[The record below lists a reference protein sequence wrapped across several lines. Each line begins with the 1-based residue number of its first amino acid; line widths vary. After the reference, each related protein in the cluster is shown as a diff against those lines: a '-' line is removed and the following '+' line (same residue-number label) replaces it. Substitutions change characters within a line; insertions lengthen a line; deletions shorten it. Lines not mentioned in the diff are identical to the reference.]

1 MPGEGFWLMR
11 YDAVIYD
18 LDGTLLNT
26 LDDLA
31 GAVNHAMSA
40 LGFPTHSA
48 QEVRGMVGDGM
59 EMLIR
64 RALPRSGQDA
74 AAEALA
80 LFRAHYAAHAQDAT
94 RPYEGVLPL
103 LDQLGQ
109 AGVRQAIVS
118 NKGDPFVKELNLRY
132 FGRRISVALG
142 ERAGVRRKPAP
153 DMLLQVMQ
161 EWGSDPARTLYV
173 GDSGTDIQTAR
184 AAGVPC
190 ASVTWGFRTRE
201 ELIASG
207 ATLLVDTP
215 RELARQVLGA

>member
-1 MPGEGFWLMR
+1 MR

-40 LGFPTHSA
+40 LSFPTRSA
-48 QEVRGMVGDGM
+48 REVRRMVGDGM

-64 RALPRSGQDA
+64 RALPESGQDA
-74 AAEALA
+74 AAEALS

-118 NKGDPFVKELNLRY
+118 NKGDSFVKELNRRY
-132 FGRRISVALG
+132 FGQRISVALG

-153 DMLLQVMQ
+153 DMLLQVM
-161 EWGSDPARTLYV
+161 EAWDSAPARTLYV

-215 RELARQVLGA
+215 RELARQVLEA

>member
-1 MPGEGFWLMR
+1 MR

-31 GAVNHAMSA
+31 GAVNHAMGA

-48 QEVRGMVGDGM
+48 REVCHMVGDGM

-64 RALPRSGQDA
+64 RALPQDA
-74 AAEALA
+74 QESAAQALA
-80 LFRAHYAAHAQDAT
+80 LFKAHYAAHAQDAT

-118 NKGDPFVKELNLRY
+118 NKGDSFVKELNRRY
-132 FGRRISVALG
+132 FGQRISVALG

-153 DMLLQVMQ
+153 DMLLQVM
-161 EWGSDPARTLYV
+161 EAWGSDPARTLYV

-190 ASVTWGFRTRE
+190 ASVTWGFRTRD

-215 RELARQVLGA
+215 RELARQVLQA